1 MKSTP
6 IAGNDPYSLSNTEQP
21 HPNRNAAPSST
32 QPPLRASH
40 SPASI
45 TRQGQGIAHQLQSEH
60 AASRPVSP
68 TMSLAELNQAL
79 DLGKQQAIAHLD
91 ACMPQAFAG
100 MPMRMTTADLQ
111 RYHAQHLAQAEQAF
125 DLTRLSAQAER
136 LDASAPDDENHATL
150 NLQSAYDEISEH
162 LTALYKEA
170 GWYMDLKKGAV
181 KWEAQSPMV
190 WIRHCDFENL
200 NALPGPSHEGEHGT
214 VSPYESQ
221 GQRFAVKT
229 AKSRNSSSDVLTI
242 EFEGYKRVLDKA
254 GLHRNMMVPIGLGK
268 VDRKRRLLLGHVDGP
283 NGQVRFAE
291 LRQCRQRGLLSERQF
306 QSVFKY
312 FMRRGLSVVGHLAEA
327 GIVGGDFKPDNIV
340 FDAEHEPIFGDL
352 GMWSESGA
360 PAEGK
365 TPIYGAPE
373 ADPDDE
379 RGVTASADLFSLC
392 ATTVAAMHGEQ
403 GLYVVEEGHTKLVW
417 PNLVYNHSPSQ
428 TPSVRHPAS
437 EDTPRGQFFSVA
449 MKLDPDQRI
458 SLAAARQHPYL
469 NTTDT
474 GAPEMSDDDVK
485 AMMSDALEQLH
496 QQLQQ
501 EQQQAA

>member
-1 MKSTP
+1 VSSS
-6 IAGNDPYSLSNTEQP
+6 AQP
-21 HPNRNAAPSST
+21 L
-32 QPPLRASH
+32 LRTSQ
-40 SPASI
+40 SPASTI
-45 TRQGQGIAHQLQSEH
+45 RQGQGIAHQLQSEH
-60 AASRPVSP
+60 AGSRPVSP
-68 TMSLAELNQAL
+68 TMPLPELNQAI
-79 DLGKQQAIAHLD
+79 DLGKQKAIAHLD
-91 ACMPQAFAG
+91 AGMPHAFAG
-100 MPMRMTTADLQ
+100 MPAYMTTADLQ

-136 LDASAPDDENHATL
+136 LDTSDPEQKNLATV

-162 LTALYKEA
+162 LTGLYKEA
-170 GWYMDLKKGAV
+170 GWHMDLKKGAV

-190 WIRHCDFENL
+190 WIRHCDFDNL
-200 NALPGPSHEGEHGT
+200 NALPGLSHEGEHGT
-214 VSPYESQ
+214 VSFYESQ

-242 EFEGYKRVLDKA
+242 EFEGYKRVLDEV

-268 VDRKRRLLLGHVDGP
+268 VNKKRRLLLGHVDGP
-283 NGQVRFAE
+283 DGQVRFSE
-291 LRQCRQRGLLSERQF
+291 LRQCLQRGLLSEREL
-306 QSVFKY
+306 QSIFK
-312 FMRRGLSVVGHLAEA
+312 FITRRGLSVVAHLDKA
-327 GIVGGDFKPDNIV
+327 GIVGGDFKPANIV

-373 ADPDDE
+373 ADPEDE
-379 RGVTASADLFSLC
+379 RGVTASADMFSLA
-392 ATTVAAMHGEQ
+392 ATMVAAMHGEQ
-403 GLYVVEEGHTKLVW
+403 GLYVVEDEHTNLVW
-417 PNLVYNHSPSQ
+417 PNLGYDHSPGQ
-428 TPSVRHPAS
+428 APLARHPAT
-437 EDTPRGQFFSVA
+437 EDTPRGQFFSAV

-469 NTTDT
+469 HTTDT

-485 AMMSDALEQLH
+485 AMMGRALEQLN